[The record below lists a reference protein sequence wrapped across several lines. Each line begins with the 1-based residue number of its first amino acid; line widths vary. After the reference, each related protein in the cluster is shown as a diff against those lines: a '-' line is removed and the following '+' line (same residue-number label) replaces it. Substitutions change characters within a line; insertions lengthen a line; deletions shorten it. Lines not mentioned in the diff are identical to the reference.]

1 MRSGAG
7 TGRATVGRSRGG
19 RWHRPGAGKS
29 LWAAI
34 LTALAV
40 PAAAERIVPLPYE
53 DLPPLAPGLLDFER
67 LPAKPYPGYVFDH
80 GIAFAGGRIGERFAG
95 QTLREVMVGDGGGP
109 HDMLTGRPSV
119 PLSIEPGAPGE
130 GVSLSLHTAFRS
142 MALYPL
148 GPLGQPHPEARGEG
162 AAAILFHEDAC
173 AFGLRIHTEYTD
185 AFGTNEGHLGEIDLT
200 FHARDGG
207 EIGRVTVLAPEH
219 ISGHGFLDTGG
230 GIAGVTIEN
239 RDPGG
244 ISFDDVRFGC
254 PDVTG

>member
-1 MRSGAG
+1 MM
-7 TGRATVGRSRGG
+7 GRARRL
-19 RWHRPGAGKS
+19 RAGLAAS
-29 LWAAI
+29 L
-34 LTALAV
+34 LSALAA
-40 PAAAERIVPLPYE
+40 PAAAERITPLPYE
-53 DLPPLAPGLLDFER
+53 ELPPLAPELLTFER

-95 QTLREVMVGDGGGP
+95 QTLGEVTLDEGGP
-109 HDMLTGRPSV
+109 HDVLRGRPTA
-119 PLSIEPGAPGE
+119 PLAVEPGAPGE
-130 GVSLSLHTAFRS
+130 GVSLSLHSAFRS

-148 GPLGQPHPEARGEG
+148 GPLGQPDPEARGEG

-173 AFGLRIHTEYTD
+173 AFGLRVHTEYTD
-185 AFGTNEGHLGEIDLT
+185 AFGANEGHLGEIDLT
-200 FHARDGG
+200 FYARDGA

-230 GIAGVTIEN
+230 GIAGVTVEN

-254 PDVTG
+254 PNVTG